1 MKISILLPLKE
12 NFSPSYAGAVSLFI
26 NDTLRTSKFRKNI
39 TVFGHT
45 DYKKKF
51 SQRYYN
57 IDIKKNFFSSQ
68 NKEYVKKF
76 IEIEKKNDS
85 QIIELHNRPIYLKY
99 LVNDLKKKDYILYFH
114 NDPLTMSGSKSIKE
128 RSFLLDNCYRIVFNS
143 NWSKKRFLQKM
154 KSDAI
159 NSEKLIVIN
168 QSASKNR

>member
-26 NDTLRTSKFRKNI
+26 NDTLRSSEFRKNI

-45 DYKKKF
+45 KYKKKF
-51 SQRYYN
+51 NQKYSN
-57 IDIKKNFFSSQ
+57 IDIKKKFFSSQ

-76 IEIEKKNDS
+76 IEIEKKNNS
-85 QIIELHNRPIYLKY
+85 QIIELHNRPIYLRY
-99 LVNDLKKKDYILYFH
+99 LVDSFKEKDYILYFH

-143 NWSKKRFLQKM
+143 NWSKKRFLKNM
-154 KSDAI
+154 KYDAI
-159 NSEKLIVIN
+159 NSEKLIVNN
-168 QSASKNR
+168 QSA